1 MKSMSDLMLQT
12 HFNKL
17 KEELDKSLKEKQG
30 EPENPIHVTL
40 KKVFNYLK
48 AKSISS
54 QLDSDG
60 QELLENVAKQLDEL
74 KKK

>member
-1 MKSMSDLMLQT
+1 MKSMSDVMLQT

-17 KEELDKSLKEKQG
+17 KEELNKSLKEKYDK
-30 EPENPIHVTL
+30 PENPAEITL

-48 AKSISS
+48 AKSITS

-60 QELLENVAKQLDEL
+60 QELLEHVAKQLDDL
-74 KKK
+74 KK